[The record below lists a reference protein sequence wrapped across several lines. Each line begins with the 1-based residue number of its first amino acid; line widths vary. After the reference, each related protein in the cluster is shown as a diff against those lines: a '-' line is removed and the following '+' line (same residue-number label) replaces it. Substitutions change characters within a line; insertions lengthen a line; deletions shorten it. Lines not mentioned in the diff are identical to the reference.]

1 MPLPLENHWWDA
13 HLPLVSMMTVN
24 AGASLGQEV
33 GGRSDGRPRG
43 RRVRVR
49 PQPAVPSLRAEII
62 SHSQTEHHYYWLI
75 SAGRDECPVVLY
87 VA

>member
-1 MPLPLENHWWDA
+1 
-13 HLPLVSMMTVN
+13 MMTVN

-62 SHSQTEHHYYWLI
+62 SHSQTGLSLQGEMSALLCFTLRKNTTEEHDL
-75 SAGRDECPVVLY
+75 RP
-87 VA
+87 